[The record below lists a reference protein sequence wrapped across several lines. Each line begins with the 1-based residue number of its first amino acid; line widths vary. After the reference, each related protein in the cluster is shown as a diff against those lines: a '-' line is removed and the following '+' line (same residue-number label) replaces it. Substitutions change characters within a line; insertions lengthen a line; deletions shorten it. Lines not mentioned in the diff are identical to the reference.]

1 MNRRD
6 KERLALAALSQGMMT
21 MVREYSSGS
30 KTSIDLIEA
39 VERSAD
45 NLMNALPEP
54 TAKELRS
61 ISRRIQALGD
71 FLHDEGAT
79 GAMLTSF
86 LIAAVEMEAQQH
98 KDTDRL
104 RSALWRLHR
113 YYDRRLDMMDEY
125 ERADR
130 ACVVWEGLV

>member
-30 KTSIDLIEA
+30 KTSTDLIEA

-71 FLHDEGAT
+71 YLRDDGAT
-79 GAMLTSF
+79 GVMLTSF
-86 LIAAVEMEAQQH
+86 LVAEVEMAAKH
-98 KDTDRL
+98 NKDADRL
-104 RSALWRLHR
+104 RSAMWRLHR
-113 YYDRRLDMMDEY
+113 YYDRQLDKNGEY
-125 ERADR
+125 ARADR
-130 ACVVWEGLV
+130 ACVVWEGLA